1 MTDSVLQYVIAIH
14 IIPWNGGWSQF
25 RGDVA
30 EQFIND
36 SLFAVPYKMT
46 HQTRDVD
53 NQIFRRGER
62 AALLT
67 PRFSAR

>member
-46 HQTRDVD
+46 H
-53 NQIFRRGER
+53 
-62 AALLT
+62 
-67 PRFSAR
+67 